1 MKHTLL
7 FLGLKYGMMSMK
19 VIISQ
24 LVANYKIF
32 CDIKMEDIRLK
43 PEITMKI
50 EGGFKVRI
58 EKRVP

>member
-1 MKHTLL
+1 M
-7 FLGLKYGMMSMK
+7 KYGMMSMK

-24 LVANYKIF
+24 LIANYKIF
-32 CDIKMEDIRLK
+32 CDTKMEDIRLK

-58 EKRVP
+58 EKRFA